1 MDIQRPSIARKKR
14 IRRIIY
20 GVVGL
25 AAVILITVGVTGL
38 KPAAPGVDS
47 GTVLIDTVKRGP
59 MDLQVRGLGT
69 LVPEENSQ
77 QAVPAVVQGRVV
89 RRLVLPGTIVKADT
103 LIMELSN
110 PEAEQAALDAE
121 WQVKAAEAQYNSLK
135 AQLDSQLL
143 DQRAT

>member
-1 MDIQRPSIARKKR
+1 MDIPRKSAARKKR
-14 IRRIIY
+14 IRLIIY
-20 GVVGL
+20 IAFGL
-25 AAVILITVGVTGL
+25 IAVASITWGISRL
-38 KPAAPGVDS
+38 KPAAPGVDA
-47 GTVLIDTVKRGP
+47 GTVWRDTVKRGP

-103 LIMELSN
+103 VIMELSN

-121 WQVKAAEAQYNSLK
+121 WQVKAAEAQYNSL
-135 AQLDSQLL
+135 
-143 DQRAT
+143 